1 MAPKLRRFFIG
12 GVQSILSNSQAYYTK
27 ESDDMLLR
35 RIGIVY
41 LCPDSWP
48 SKHAGSD
55 PEAFWLRPVMA
66 ITASVQPE
74 SDRIGYAGSDF
85 LHPF

>member
-1 MAPKLRRFFIG
+1 MAPKLRRFLAG

-41 LCPDSWP
+41 LCPDRWP

-55 PEAFWLRPVMA
+55 PETFWLRPVMA

-74 SDRIGYAGSDF
+74 SGRIGYAGSDF